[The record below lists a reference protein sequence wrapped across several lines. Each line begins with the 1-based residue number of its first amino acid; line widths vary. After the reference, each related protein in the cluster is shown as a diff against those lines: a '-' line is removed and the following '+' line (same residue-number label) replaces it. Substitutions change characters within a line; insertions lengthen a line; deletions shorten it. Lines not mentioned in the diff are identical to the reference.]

1 MEAHAVFQ
9 DVLRRIENSN
19 LNYSLSKTPFSASIS
34 LKCSLVK
41 RYEDISQVVDFSVS
55 QVDDFSVTANM
66 VKNNFE
72 VFNEV
77 KRLETENVELQKELE
92 QLKAVHDK
100 DQKRLLKETVH
111 LQNLYELEQEK
122 TSNLADNVKTKEEV
136 CQKMK
141 MKVEAIDADIIELKK
156 SAKDTN
162 KIIENK
168 QNELGKNKR
177 ELKDVEENLAMT
189 LAELENIKLARV
201 REPKVYNCDICDLSA
216 ESLSQLKLHNRH
228 NHCQNEAT
236 QCEENSNFLKYNC
249 FYCDES
255 FISSDELAAHPTNCH
270 NN

>member
-122 TSNLADNVKTKEEV
+122 TSNLEKNLSEFRDEVLRVKKE
-136 CQKMK
+136 KHK
-141 MKVEAIDADIIELKK
+141 
-156 SAKDTN
+156 
-162 KIIENK
+162 
-168 QNELGKNKR
+168 
-177 ELKDVEENLAMT
+177 
-189 LAELENIKLARV
+189 LAEL
-201 REPKVYNCDICDLSA
+201 
-216 ESLSQLKLHNRH
+216 
-228 NHCQNEAT
+228 T
-236 QCEENSNFLKYNC
+236 M
-249 FYCDES
+249 
-255 FISSDELAAHPTNCH
+255 
-270 NN
+270 

>member
-1 MEAHAVFQ
+1 M
-9 DVLRRIENSN
+9 
-19 LNYSLSKTPFSASIS
+19 
-34 LKCSLVK
+34 
-41 RYEDISQVVDFSVS
+41 DFSVS

-122 TSNLADNVKTKEEV
+122 TSNLEKNLSEFRDEVLRVKKEKHKLADNVKTKEEE
-136 CQKMK
+136 CQKMR

-168 QNELGKNKR
+168 QNELGKNNR

-255 FISSDELAAHPTNCH
+255 FISSDELAES
-270 NN
+270 